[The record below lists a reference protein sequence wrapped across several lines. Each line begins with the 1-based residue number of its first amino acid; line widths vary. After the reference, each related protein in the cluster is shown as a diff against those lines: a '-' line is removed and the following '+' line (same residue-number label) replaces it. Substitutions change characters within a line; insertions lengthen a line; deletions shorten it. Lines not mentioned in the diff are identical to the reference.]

1 MRVRRTGAERAFT
14 LLEVLIAMSMFTVVG
29 FAVVVLM
36 KAGVDMWIGGNT
48 SSQQEDRLE
57 QSLPRLEEDA
67 RMVSVP
73 AQADLI
79 PFDPQN
85 PDPKEEPSPLPAIN
99 RMVSGVHLYKIGERT
114 VPSRYWAFVREI
126 GPTELDAYVRR
137 AGTSAEADAYIDG
150 KNDEQEFKEK
160 KHKATGGLMEV
171 LWIYLPDEDRVG
183 VGNLCRA
190 FRSPIGGKDT
200 LLEPKNHADLEVVRA
215 KIAPEPIMSNV
226 LYFDIWFWTEFTT
239 SWEWTPSEPSVVQ
252 RPKAGQDGRV
262 RVFASGPSYTWDS
275 TRALLPKKEFKLARG
290 PESIGFTSDD
300 IWPRKVRVRVAV
312 VEEHT
317 ELAKGIGEGEREFTV
332 VSTDFAVGRG
342 DISGHY
348 FKIGDEWIRV
358 SGRDVRRG
366 DRFLVLDRGALGT
379 NAVAHGR
386 DNAVHY
392 GRMMDFVLSIPSF
405 RDDNNRD

>member
-1 MRVRRTGAERAFT
+1 MRVLRTRAERAFT
-14 LLEVLIAMSMFTVVG
+14 LLEVLIAMSLFTVVG

-36 KAGVDMWIGGNT
+36 KAGVDMWIGGT
-48 SSQQEDRLE
+48 TISQQEDRLE
-57 QSLPRLEEDA
+57 QSLPRLEDDV

-99 RMVSGVHLYKIGERT
+99 RMVSGVHPYKIGERT

-126 GPTELDAYVRR
+126 GPRELDAYVRR
-137 AGTSAEADAYIDG
+137 AGTSPEADAYIDG
-150 KNDEQEFKEK
+150 KNDEQEFKDK

-171 LWIYLPDEDRVG
+171 LWIYVPDEERVG
-183 VGNLCRA
+183 VGDLCRA
-190 FRSPIGGKDT
+190 FRSPIGGRET
-200 LLEPKNHADLEVVRA
+200 LLDPGNHADLEVVRT
-215 KIAPEPIMSNV
+215 KIAPEPIQSNV
-226 LYFDIWFWTEFTT
+226 LHFDIWFWAEFTT
-239 SWEWTPSEPSVVQ
+239 SWEGDLTQTQ
-252 RPKAGQDGRV
+252 RPLAGQDGKV
-262 RVFASGPSYTWDS
+262 RKFSSGPSYTWDS
-275 TRALLPKKEFKLARG
+275 TRALLPKKEFRMAKG
-290 PESIGFTSDD
+290 PQSIGFTSDD

-312 VEEHT
+312 VEEDT

-342 DISGHY
+342 DIANDY
-348 FKIGDEWIRV
+348 FKIGDEWIQV
-358 SGRDVRRG
+358 SGRDVRQH
-366 DRFLVLDRGALGT
+366 DRFLVMDRGALGT

-386 DNAVHY
+386 DNTVHY

-405 RDDNNRD
+405 RDDNNRE